1 MPKVAYDIF
10 TLPIAEKL
18 TLFNANLLYDT
29 SVSPIQLKGFFEP
42 NFKLG
47 LKYSMDGQ
55 IYLDEGLTLGLFNSA
70 IPPHPTSGTYPFF
83 VFTFTKQALVGVW
96 LGKTTSNY
104 DTPVLVAVNKQI
116 GALLVYNASANS
128 VQVIHQST
136 VYPNYET
143 SGTYSDG
150 IVTLAQDQ
158 YALFYGS
165 TKPTVNT
172 SAPWGFTDY
181 EPKSSTTQPSTY
193 ILVTNG
199 TSNFYYE
206 QTLALSSIL
215 HIGKGAYVVDAYGAK
230 VSSVAILEANMDTR
244 GGYNADG
251 VEYFYKAPLDGSP
264 TPYMNQMLFP
274 IYDSDPIANMSWNE
288 GWTYDNLSYVRD
300 SGGVAYVAR
309 LVKSTVEP
317 YNPRYT
323 FIFAQ
328 RFQQQDAQTVKVRVL
343 ALFKALVDVTS
354 YGSVNQVI
362 NPGFALYRYTNPY
375 TFKYFDGSDWVTA
388 TPGNNSYNYYNGYG
402 IEASIFNPINTSEVY
417 KARYV
422 MRKQLKYG
430 SPPIKVGAILHTA
443 TEFGTIGVFQDYNGG
458 TIPTGNYVGFVVD
471 GLIRLDNTAPTIS
484 TETPPNDTATW
495 SYLYGYPYSI
505 SVSAPSSA
513 QPGQQVTVTV
523 TTDAPNGKH
532 VYVVDKDTDAVL
544 GSGTVSGG
552 SASVSF
558 QMPNKNLSI
567 RVYVEGADIALA

>member
-18 TLFNANLLYDT
+18 TLFNANLLYDA

-55 IYLDEGLTLGLFNSA
+55 IYLDNGLTLGLFNSA
-70 IPPHPTSGTYPFF
+70 IPPHPTSGVYTFF
-83 VFTFTKQALVGVW
+83 IFTFTKQALVGVW
-96 LGKTTSNY
+96 LGKTTNNY

-128 VQVIHQST
+128 IQVIHQTS

-143 SGTYSDG
+143 SGTYNNG
-150 IVTLAQDQ
+150 IVTLAQGQ

-165 TKPTVNT
+165 TEPTVNT

-193 ILVTNG
+193 VLVTNG
-199 TSNFYYE
+199 TNNFYYE
-206 QTLALSSIL
+206 QTLALSSII
-215 HIGKGAYVVDAYGAK
+215 HFGKGAHVVDAYGAK
-230 VSSVAILEANMDTR
+230 LSSSVAILEAHMAIR
-244 GGYNADG
+244 VGYNADG
-251 VEYFYKAPLDGSP
+251 IEYYYVPLDGSS
-264 TPYMNQMLFP
+264 TPPINQVITS
-274 IYDSDPIANMSWNE
+274 IYDSDPIAGTSWAQ
-288 GWTYDNLSYVRD
+288 GFVLDNLNYVRD
-300 SGGVAYVAR
+300 NGGVAYIAR
-309 LVKSTVEP
+309 LVKSTVTP
-317 YNPRYT
+317 YNPRYS
-323 FIFAQ
+323 FIMAQ
-328 RFQQQDAQTVKVRVL
+328 RFQQQDAQTVKVRTL
-343 ALFKALVDVTS
+343 ALFKALANIIS
-354 YGSVNQVI
+354 FGSANYVI
-362 NPGFALYRYTNPY
+362 HPGFSLQQYVDPS
-375 TFKYFDGSDWVTA
+375 TFKYFNGSSWVAA
-388 TPGNNSYNYYNGYG
+388 TPGSNTYNYYNGYG

-430 SPPIKVGAILHTA
+430 SPPIKVGALMFST
-443 TEFGTIGVFQDYNGG
+443 TGFGAIGVFQDYAGG
-458 TIPTGNYVGFVVD
+458 TIPTGNYVGFIVD

-484 TETPPNDTATW
+484 TESPPDDTATW

-523 TTDAPNGKH
+523 ATDAPDGKH
-532 VYVVDKDTDAVL
+532 VYVVDKDTDAIL

-558 QMPNKNLSI
+558 NMPNKNLSI

>member
-10 TLPIAEKL
+10 QLPIVEKL

-55 IYLDEGLTLGLFNSA
+55 IYLDSGLTLGLFNSA
-70 IPPHPTSGTYPFF
+70 IPPHPTSGAYPFF

-104 DTPVLVAVNKQI
+104 DTLVLVAVNKQI

-128 VQVIHQST
+128 VQVIHQTS

-143 SGTYSDG
+143 SGTYSNG
-150 IVTLAQDQ
+150 IVTLAQGQ

-193 ILVTNG
+193 VLVTNG
-199 TSNFYYE
+199 ANNFYYE
-206 QTLALSSIL
+206 QTLALNTIL

-230 VSSVAILEANMDTR
+230 LSSLAVFEAHMAVR

-251 VEYFYKAPLDGSP
+251 VEFLYTTLDGS
-264 TPYMNQMLFP
+264 TPLYMNQVLLP
-274 IYDSDPIANMSWNE
+274 IYDADPIAGVSWAQ
-288 GWTYDNLSYVRD
+288 GYVLDNLSYVRD
-300 SGGVAYVAR
+300 SGGVAYIAR
-309 LVKSTVEP
+309 LVKSTVTP
-317 YNPRYT
+317 YNPRYS
-323 FIFAQ
+323 FIVAQ
-328 RFQQQDAQTVKVRVL
+328 RFQQQDVQTVKVRALILHKTL
-343 ALFKALVDVTS
+343 ADVTS

-362 NPGFALYRYTNPY
+362 NPGFALYHYADPS
-375 TFKYFDGSDWVTA
+375 TFEYFDGSSWVAA
-388 TPGNNSYNYYNGYG
+388 TPGSDLYNYYNGYG
-402 IEASIFNPINTSEVY
+402 VESSIFNPINTSEVY

-430 SPPIKVGAILHTA
+430 SPPIKVGALSFSAASGRGI
-443 TEFGTIGVFQDYNGG
+443 IGVFQDYAGG
-458 TIPTGNYVGFVVD
+458 TIPTGNYVGFIVD

-484 TETPPNDTATW
+484 TETPTDDTATW

-523 TTDAPNGKH
+523 TTDAPDGKH

-558 QMPNKNLSI
+558 NMPNKNLNI